1 MDRSHYLHVHIPGR
15 GRVTLSLPGGIE
27 RAIISGR
34 LPANAM
40 VWHERKECWIS
51 LARHPVVSQLL
62 HLASLPGQKDTPL
75 PEETG
80 EQPAWLVNGNQ
91 PAGPALEPVGE
102 STQDQPGPVQAVTD
116 PAQLPLIPLEDFEP
130 HHEFSRFLARAS
142 ETEERRMAV
151 RMSGAVRTSGPART
165 FVAGTL
171 ELQEGRRRLQRLAAR
186 YQIPGW
192 AAVLAPV
199 LLSCAAV
206 GFFFLGRATGASDLP
221 IPVTVTNAL
230 SADWSGQVDTSRSIV
245 AALAAPNP
253 LAGEERELENN
264 LRIAEAVV
272 WQPAIDFAPEQIGRS
287 SRKVDAVRNSISL
300 YRIAAWRLIDSTYR
314 DFDPRLE
321 PYEEATRVDD
331 VLGLIQSAVVLLDS
345 LNTSFRVNGEL
356 LVFSEPT
363 RAERYRWLRRQADSL
378 IHTPLL
384 TDSLQRPRAPRR
396 VVTRLVETLPLAVIR
411 PDTP

>member
-27 RAIISGR
+27 RAILSGR
-34 LPANAM
+34 LPADAQ
-40 VWHERKECWIS
+40 VWHERKECWIP
-51 LARHPVVSQLL
+51 LAHHPVMTQLL
-62 HLASLPGQKDTPL
+62 QASCLPRHEDPPGL
-75 PEETG
+75 EPEELRPRLG
-80 EQPAWLVNGNQ
+80 NWAPPAPVIE
-91 PAGPALEPVGE
+91 PAAEPVPAE
-102 STQDQPGPVQAVTD
+102 VVPVEMAVD

-142 ETEERRMAV
+142 EAEERRMAV
-151 RMSGAVRTSGPART
+151 RMSGPVRTSGPARV
-165 FVAGTL
+165 FVAGAL
-171 ELQEGRRRLQRLAAR
+171 ELKEGQRRLRRLAAR

-206 GFFFLGRATGASDLP
+206 GFFFLGRVTGGNELP

-230 SADWSGQVDTSRSIV
+230 SAGWSGQIDSSRGTA
-245 AALAAPNP
+245 AALAEPNP

-272 WQPAIDFAPEQIGRS
+272 WQPAIDFAPEQVGRS

-300 YRIAAWRLIDSTYR
+300 YRVAAWRLIDSTYR

-321 PYEEATRVDD
+321 PYEEATRIDE
-331 VLGLIQSAVVLLDS
+331 VLDLLESAVVLLDS
-345 LNTSFRVNGEL
+345 LHASFRVNGEL
-356 LVFSEPT
+356 LVFSDPAP
-363 RAERYRWLRRQADSL
+363 AERYRWLRHRADSL
-378 IHTPLL
+378 IHTPLS
-384 TDSLQRPRAPRR
+384 TDSLERTRAPRR

-411 PDTP
+411 PDLS